1 MKCNSKGITLIALVI
16 TIIVLLILAGV
27 SIATLTGDNG
37 IIGKA
42 ISAKN
47 ETNKAN
53 VKEQLGLAVTNSFS
67 KGKLDK
73 NILLE
78 NIGNIEGAEV
88 SSAEFPIKVN
98 LNSIEAQIDED
109 GNVTIMGESHEDDEY
124 KGKYTIASVE
134 QLEKFRTEV
143 NNGTFSGAN
152 NDNTAYLTKDL
163 ELSTMEN
170 WEPIGISEEKQFNGT
185 FIGNNHKIKNLKING
200 DTKGQGLFGFNGGT
214 INGIIIESGTI
225 NNTKALVGAICGQNN
240 GNIIN
245 CINKADIFVKADGDG
260 SWTGGICGYNSSNAV
275 IENCRNTG
283 YIYGENK
290 LVGGICGYSF
300 GEIKKCYNSGE
311 IKSKTLQVAGI
322 AGDSEG
328 TSSKQ
333 ALVESCYNIGT
344 IYGDG
349 SVGGIVGCN
358 YYYSTV
364 KNSYNIGGISYTSS
378 AGGAIIGENWTAA
391 EDCYY
396 LASTCNNGIGSRN
409 TSGANKKTESEL
421 KDVSLLNVN
430 TNVWKSDTGSLNYG
444 FPVLDGQ
451 NEKVAK
457 NNTTDKMPKMLGVNA
472 YFDSNDY
479 TSGNEWKNKAGVNN
493 LIINGSANK
502 ESDGSVS
509 LQGTSSSYGSI
520 NVGKTY
526 NRTMYLIAKCQ
537 NYYDDYLG
545 MFTSGITY
553 DQRYYSLDIF
563 NYKGKMYSSTI
574 YGDVSSEVSSM
585 QYNVA
590 AIVSNLENSNYSF
603 YLNGELIGTAEARW
617 GYRNDMMYLNTQY
630 RGGFGFYN
638 SRVNYKFLAV
648 STLTQS
654 EEDVLENSRWLMNKY
669 NIK

>member
-1 MKCNSKGITLIALVI
+1 MKSNSKGITLIALVI
-16 TIIVLLILAGV
+16 TIIVLLILAGIT
-27 SIATLTGDNG
+27 IATLTGDNG

-42 ISAKN
+42 TSAKN

-73 NILLE
+73 DILLE

-109 GNVTIMGESHEDDEY
+109 GNITIIGESHEDDEY
-124 KGKYTIASVE
+124 KGKYTIANIE

-163 ELSTMEN
+163 DLSTIEN

-200 DTKGQGLFGFNGGT
+200 DSRFQGLFGFNGGT

-225 NNTKALVGAICGQNN
+225 NNTKKMVGAICGQNN

-245 CINKADIFVKADGDG
+245 CINKANIFVELDGDT
-260 SWTGGICGYNSSNAV
+260 SCVGGISGYNTANAV

-283 YIYGENK
+283 YIYGKGK

-311 IKSKTLQVAGI
+311 IKSDSEQVAGI

-333 ALVESCYNIGT
+333 ALVESCYNIGV
-344 IYGDG
+344 IYGSD

-358 YYYSTV
+358 FYYSTI
-364 KNSYNIGGISYTSS
+364 KNCYNIGGISYTSGY
-378 AGGAIIGENWTAA
+378 GGAIIGSNWQNATN
-391 EDCYY
+391 CYY
-396 LASTCNNGIGSRN
+396 LASTCDRGIGTGSTAEVN
-409 TSGANKKTESEL
+409 SKTETEL
-421 KDVSLLNVN
+421 KNAGLLNNN
-430 TNVWKSDTGSLNYG
+430 TNVWKSDTDSLNYG
-444 FPVLDGQ
+444 FPVLEGQ

-457 NNTTDKMPKMLGVNA
+457 NNTADKMPKMLGVNS

-509 LQGTSSSYGSI
+509 LQGTSESYGSVK
-520 NVGKTY
+520 VGKTY

-537 NYYDDYLG
+537 NYYNDYLG

-553 DQRYYSLDIF
+553 DQSYYSLDIF
-563 NYKGKMYSSTI
+563 SYQGKMYASSI
-574 YGDVSSEVSSM
+574 WGDVQCDISSM

-590 AIVSNLENSNYSF
+590 AIVSNLENSEYSF
-603 YLNGELIGTAEARW
+603 YINGKLIGTAKAQW

-630 RGGFGFYN
+630 RGGFGFYD

-648 STLTQS
+648 STLKQS